1 MQVIDILSERKDDTT
16 SLGNSIVAILKKTPS
31 VKKPLEQFKNDPN
44 KFHSTARSRFRTWA
58 TRSGLSYVQTNV
70 MRRGRGGT
78 KRIAMYSFVAMMQK
92 ECGVPVT
99 GILDTQS
106 MRAFIN
112 NAGKFTDSHI
122 SSRVES
128 AIASSSVKVPRGCI
142 DVVQAIENPGKNWG
156 STYATY
162 HDRNG
167 KLDFGIGPGQVEPA
181 TYKET
186 GGSFDFSDLDS
197 IASIDK
203 LTVIMLEAINLKMQ
217 YADRIAK
224 KEGKEITTLED
235 FARAWNYKN
244 YDKAQ
249 TVYGDNKPMRD
260 TPSTKPKEKPKTE
273 PKLPDVPK
281 DDIDK
286 AINKAL
292 SPDADV
298 QKTEPGY
305 IDKLKTGFGNI
316 LRGYLDS
323 DG

>member
-78 KRIAMYSFVAMMQK
+78 KRIAMYSFIAMMQK

-99 GILDTQS
+99 GILDTLS

-128 AIASSSVKVPRGCI
+128 AIASSSIKVPRGCI

-186 GGSFDFSDLDS
+186 GGSFNFGDLDS

-244 YDKAQ
+244 YNKAQ
-249 TVYGDNKPMRD
+249 GVYGDNKPMRD
-260 TPSTKPKEKPKTE
+260 TPSTKPKEKPKSE

-286 AINKAL
+286 AVNKAL